1 MKKIIAFWM
10 KILAYAAG
18 YLFFPFSFLFPRSRK
33 VWVFGSFRG
42 AFNQNAKYLFI
53 YVSEQV
59 PEICAVWI
67 SYKSAVVRE
76 IRSKGLKAYSFFS
89 LPGLYYTLRGKYYF
103 FNDYSSDIC
112 YFTSGG
118 TVKVNLWHG
127 VGLKKI
133 EFCIEN
139 GPLADRYVRKTF
151 RERYF
156 YPFVY
161 QRPDYFLSSTDFQSV
176 KFAQAFRIPLEKC
189 LNLGYPRND
198 VLLWDE
204 ERRKNFIDRY
214 EPLVT
219 RELIDRIHRY
229 KKVYLYMPTWRDS
242 QKELFSAH
250 LDMEKLDR
258 FMQET
263 DSLFLFKPHP
273 IMKIDPG
280 VFGQNSHLMLLDSHV
295 DIYTLLPYTH
305 VLITD
310 YSSILYDYLLMK
322 DKDAVLYLYDYKE
335 YVRERDFN
343 YPFLENVA
351 GAVVY
356 DFGALLQVMR
366 EGEYDR
372 SKYACITE
380 RFWGDYR
387 GKAAA
392 GIVNVLTGR
401 EHDDKDVAQTK

>member
-1 MKKIIAFWM
+1 MKKIIAYGI
-10 KILAYAAG
+10 KALAYAAG

-42 AFNQNAKYLFI
+42 AFNQNTKYLFI
-53 YVSEQV
+53 YVSEHV
-59 PEICAVWI
+59 PELCAVWI

-76 IRSKGLKAYSFFS
+76 IRSKGLKAYSLFS
-89 LPGLYYTLRGKYYF
+89 LPGLYYALRGKYYF
-103 FNDYSSDIC
+103 FNDYTSDIC

-133 EFCIEN
+133 EFCIGN

-198 VLLWDE
+198 VLLWGE
-204 ERRKNFIDRY
+204 ERRKAFIDRY
-214 EPLVT
+214 EPAVT
-219 RELIDRIHRY
+219 REWIEKLGKYQKI
-229 KKVYLYMPTWRDS
+229 YLYMPTWRDS

-250 LDMEKLDR
+250 LELDKLNE

-273 IMKIDPG
+273 MMKIEPG
-280 VFGQNSHLMLLDSHV
+280 IFGQSSHLMLLDSHV

-305 VLITD
+305 VLVTD
-310 YSSILYDYLLMK
+310 YSSILYDYLLMREK
-322 DKDAVLYLYDYKE
+322 DVILYLYDYDT
-335 YVRERDFN
+335 YVQERDFN

-351 GAVVY
+351 GSVVY
-356 DFGALLQVMR
+356 DFEALLQVMKN
-366 EGEYDR
+366 GNYDR
-372 SKYACITE
+372 SNYARIDE
-380 RFWGDYR
+380 RFWDGYR
-387 GKAAA
+387 GNAAA
-392 GIVNVLTGR
+392 DLVSRL
-401 EHDDKDVAQTK
+401 KD

>member
-1 MKKIIAFWM
+1 MKKIIAFWI
-10 KILAYAAG
+10 KALAYAAG
-18 YLFFPFSFLFPRSRK
+18 YLFYPFSFLFPRSRE
-33 VWVFGSFRG
+33 VWIFGSFRG
-42 AFNQNAKYLFI
+42 AFNQNSKYLFI

-76 IRSKGLKAYSFFS
+76 IRSKGLKAYSLFS
-89 LPGLYYTLRGKYYF
+89 LPGLYYALRGKYYF

-176 KFAQAFRIPLEKC
+176 KFARAFRIPLEKC

-198 VLLWDE
+198 VLLWE
-204 ERRKNFIDRY
+204 EKQRQNFIDRY
-214 EPLVT
+214 EPRVT
-219 RELIDRIHRY
+219 RELIDRIRGY
-229 KKVYLYMPTWRDS
+229 KKIYLYMPTWRDS

-250 LDMEKLDR
+250 LDVEKLNG

-273 IMKIDPG
+273 IMKIAPD
-280 VFGQNSHLMLLDSHV
+280 VFGQSSHLMLLDSHV
-295 DIYTLLPYTH
+295 DIYSLLPYTQ

-310 YSSILYDYLLMK
+310 YSSILYDYLLME
-322 DKDAVLYLYDYKE
+322 DKDVILYLYDYKT

-351 GAVVY
+351 GSVVY
-356 DFGALLQVMR
+356 DFEALLQVMKS
-366 EGEYDR
+366 GDYDR
-372 SKYACITE
+372 SNYVSINE

-387 GKAAA
+387 GDAAA
-392 GIVNVLTGR
+392 AIVKRLSLY
-401 EHDDKDVAQTK
+401 K

>member
-1 MKKIIAFWM
+1 MKKMIAFWI
-10 KILAYAAG
+10 KALVYAAG

-53 YVSEQV
+53 HVSEQV
-59 PEICAVWI
+59 PEVCAVWI

-89 LPGLYYTLRGKYYF
+89 LPGLYYALRGKYYF

-176 KFAQAFRIPLEKC
+176 KFAQAFRIPLGKC

-198 VLLWDE
+198 LLLWDE
-204 ERRKNFIDRY
+204 ERRKSFIDKY

-242 QKELFSAH
+242 QKELFAAH

-280 VFGQNSHLMLLDSHV
+280 IFGQNSHLMLLDSHV

-372 SKYACITE
+372 SKYACINE

-392 GIVNVLTGR
+392 EIVNVLTGR
-401 EHDDKDVAQTK
+401 EHDDKDVHR